1 MNNYKKPKVI
11 CEIGCN
17 HMGDFELAKKM
28 IKTAAE
34 FCKTDIIKFQKRTN
48 KELLGQ
54 DYFKPHPNPENSY
67 GNNYGEHR
75 DALEFNLQQH
85 QELKNYCESFGKI
98 YSSSVWD
105 ITSAKEII
113 SLQPELIKIPS
124 AMNLN
129 FILLDYV
136 LENYEGDIHI
146 SLGMTYKD
154 EIKKI
159 INFFKNK
166 KKLSNLVLY
175 YCKSTYPVYEENL
188 DLLEIISLKS
198 MYGKEIKS
206 IGFSGHHTGISVDI
220 SALTLGAQYFERHFT
235 LNRSFKGTDHAAS
248 LEPDG
253 LRKLIRNLN
262 EAYESLTEWDG
273 KIEKEELFQRNKLK
287 VIKNYE

>member
-1 MNNYKKPKVI
+1 
-11 CEIGCN
+11 
-17 HMGDFELAKKM
+17 MGDFELAKKM

-159 INFFKNK
+159 TNFFKNK

>member
-1 MNNYKKPKVI
+1 MNNYIQPKVI

-17 HMGDFELAKKM
+17 HMGDFELAKEM

-34 FCKTDIIKFQKRTN
+34 FCNADIIKFQKRTN

-67 GNNYGEHR
+67 GDNYGKHR
-75 DALEFNLQQH
+75 DVLEFNLQQH

-105 ITSAKEII
+105 ITSAKDII
-113 SLQPELIKIPS
+113 SLHPELIKIPS

-136 LENYEGDIHI
+136 LENYAGDIHM

-154 EIKKI
+154 EIKRI

-166 KKLSNLVLY
+166 NKLSKLVLY
-175 YCKSTYPVYEENL
+175 YCKSTYPVYEKNL
-188 DLLEIISLKS
+188 DLLEIMSLKS
-198 MYGKEIKS
+198 IYGKEIKS

-220 SALTLGAQYFERHFT
+220 SAFTLGAQYFERHFT

-253 LRKLIRNLN
+253 FRRLVRNLN
-262 EAYESLTEWDG
+262 ETYQSMTEWDG
-273 KIEKEELFQRNKLK
+273 KIEKEELIQRNKLK
-287 VIKNYE
+287 VIKNNE

>member
-1 MNNYKKPKVI
+1 
-11 CEIGCN
+11 
-17 HMGDFELAKKM
+17 
-28 IKTAAE
+28 
-34 FCKTDIIKFQKRTN
+34 
-48 KELLGQ
+48 
-54 DYFKPHPNPENSY
+54 
-67 GNNYGEHR
+67 
-75 DALEFNLQQH
+75 
-85 QELKNYCESFGKI
+85 
-98 YSSSVWD
+98 
-105 ITSAKEII
+105 
-113 SLQPELIKIPS
+113 
-124 AMNLN
+124 MNLN

-175 YCKSTYPVYEENL
+175 YCKSSYPVYEENL

-235 LNRSFKGTDHAAS
+235 LNRSFKGTDHGAS

-253 LRKLIRNLN
+253 LRRLIRNLN

-287 VIKNYE
+287 VIKSNE

>member
-1 MNNYKKPKVI
+1 MNNYIQPKVI

-17 HMGDFELAKKM
+17 HMGDFELAKEM

-34 FCKTDIIKFQKRTN
+34 FCNADIIKFQKRTN

-67 GNNYGEHR
+67 GDNYGEHR

-105 ITSAKEII
+105 ITSAKDII
-113 SLQPELIKIPS
+113 SLHPELIKIPS

-136 LENYEGDIHI
+136 LENYAGDIHM

-154 EIKKI
+154 EIKRI

-166 KKLSNLVLY
+166 NKLSNLVLY
-175 YCKSTYPVYEENL
+175 YCKSTYPVYEKNL
-188 DLLEIISLKS
+188 DLLEIMSLKS
-198 MYGKEIKS
+198 IYGKEIKS

-220 SALTLGAQYFERHFT
+220 SAFTLGAQYFERHFT

-253 LRKLIRNLN
+253 FRRLVRNLN
-262 EAYESLTEWDG
+262 ETYQSMTEWDG
-273 KIEKEELFQRNKLK
+273 KIEKEELIQRNKLK
-287 VIKNYE
+287 VIKNNE

>member
-1 MNNYKKPKVI
+1 MNNYIQPKVI

-17 HMGDFELAKKM
+17 HMGDFELAKEM

-34 FCKTDIIKFQKRTN
+34 FCNADIIKFQKRTN

-67 GNNYGEHR
+67 GDNYGEHR

-113 SLQPELIKIPS
+113 SLHPELIKIPS

-136 LENYEGDIHI
+136 LENYAGDIHM

-154 EIKKI
+154 EIKRI

-166 KKLSNLVLY
+166 NKLSNLVLY
-175 YCKSTYPVYEENL
+175 YCKSTYPVYEKNL
-188 DLLEIISLKS
+188 DLLEIMSLKS
-198 MYGKEIKS
+198 IYGKEIKS

-220 SALTLGAQYFERHFT
+220 SAFTLGAQYFERHFT

-253 LRKLIRNLN
+253 FRRLVRNLN
-262 EAYESLTEWDG
+262 ETYQSMTEWDG
-273 KIEKEELFQRNKLK
+273 KIEKEELIQRNKLK
-287 VIKNYE
+287 VIKNNE